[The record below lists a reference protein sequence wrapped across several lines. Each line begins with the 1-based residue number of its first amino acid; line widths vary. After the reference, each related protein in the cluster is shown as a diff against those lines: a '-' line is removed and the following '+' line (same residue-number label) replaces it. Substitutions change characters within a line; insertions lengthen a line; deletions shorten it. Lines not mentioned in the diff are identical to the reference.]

1 MDDAIWTALAAA
13 APDREVA
20 TVEEPGGSANPGNRT
35 VRVRF
40 VDGETAYL
48 KVAVDGNRTRL
59 AGAAATIRYADDRN
73 GDGRNADERTGVR
86 VPRVLA
92 ADADA
97 DPPYLLTAPL
107 SGSPVDREW
116 AAGSVDERTD
126 LIEAV
131 GGALA
136 GVHATR
142 FDEVG
147 RIVGG
152 DGEDLTVE
160 TAAWPDV
167 VAGMID
173 EDGETDGGRF
183 DGFPGRAAD
192 AVEAHRAALGL
203 DVSGGDVPAPA
214 LLHNDPRPENS
225 FAGSDDVGFIDWEQA
240 MVGDPVLDIVKTEG
254 RFLGRPDIEGRER
267 LRGGLWDSYRSVGG
281 GLPAGFDLRRRVY
294 RVVTFLGVASGFDE
308 WAPGVDE
315 PTEELAG
322 WVRSEFDE
330 RLDRLAEC

>member
-1 MDDAIWTALAAA
+1 MDNAIRTALAAA
-13 APDREVA
+13 APDRDVD

-59 AGAAATIRYADDRN
+59 ARAVATVRYVGGRSGAGDRN
-73 GDGRNADERTGVR
+73 GDGRTAVR

-116 AAGSVDERTD
+116 AAGSVDERAD
-126 LIEAV
+126 LTGAV
-131 GGALA
+131 GRALA
-136 GVHATR
+136 GVHAVR
-142 FDEVG
+142 FDAAG

-152 DGEDLTVE
+152 DDGTLAVE
-160 TAAWPDV
+160 TATWPDV
-167 VAGMID
+167 VAGLVD

-183 DGFPGRAAD
+183 DGFPERAAD
-192 AVEAHRAALGL
+192 AVEVHRAALAL
-203 DVSGGDVPAPA
+203 DMSGDDVPAPA

-225 FAGSDDVGFIDWEQA
+225 FTGPDGVGFIDWEQA
-240 MVGDPVLDIVKTEG
+240 VVGDPVLDIVKTEG

-267 LRGGLWDSYRSVGG
+267 LREGLWDGYRDRAGE
-281 GLPAGFDLRRRVY
+281 LPAGFDLRRRVY

-308 WAPGVDE
+308 WAPRVDE

-322 WVRSEFDE
+322 WVRSEFD
-330 RLDRLAEC
+330 DRTEQL